1 MKYPILLLAGR
12 DEKRRELLKVLDPDE
27 KYKSKVA
34 LPFLGK
40 TVIEWVVEAFLK
52 SKYVE
57 DVYILGLTE
66 EDVKI
71 NGPVHFIPCDPYSRI
86 SQKYKAGLDYII
98 EAGKPHE
105 ELIICSGDCPGI
117 QVEAIDK
124 FIEKVQQRKGYD
136 FVIGGVPEEVLK
148 EVIPEHKR
156 AVGRFRDV
164 NILQGEIASFS
175 PMAINELQDVIDNFT
190 EPELREKKSFWR
202 TLWLVAKRPSSWS
215 KILKI
220 VLKRGTLEDA
230 ATALSRAFKIKADCV
245 VIEDPGLAM
254 DMDLPEDYD
263 KIRRYVAKINNIE
276 INEKEL

>member
-12 DEKRRELLKVLDPDE
+12 DAERRELLKVLDPDE

-40 TVIEWVVEAFLK
+40 TVIEWVVDSFVR

-66 EDVKI
+66 EDVKLKE
-71 NGPVHFIPCDPYSRI
+71 PVHFIPCDPYSRL
-86 SQKYKAGLDYII
+86 SQKYKTGLDYII
-98 EAGKPHE
+98 EAGKPHD
-105 ELIICSGDCPGI
+105 ELIFCSGDCPGI
-117 QVEAIDK
+117 KTESIDK
-124 FIEKVQQRKGYD
+124 FIEEVQKRKGYD
-136 FVIGGVPEEVLK
+136 FLIGGVPEEVLK
-148 EVIPEHKR
+148 EFIPEHKR
-156 AVGRFRDV
+156 GVGRFKDV
-164 NILQGEIASFS
+164 NILQGEMAALS
-175 PMAINELQDVIDNFT
+175 PRLINDLQDVIDGFT
-190 EPELREKKSFWR
+190 DPELRDKKSFWR

-215 KILKI
+215 KIFKI
-220 VLKRGTLEDA
+220 VFKIGTLKDGEI
-230 ATALSRAFKIKADCV
+230 ALSRAFKIKAGCI

-276 INEKEL
+276 IKEKEL